1 MQSQKIVEHQDDMAS
16 GPINSSGEKRKGD
29 PNFSNNF
36 TYNNH
41 LNNKIL
47 DNKSSFLSPNG
58 TTYLN
63 TLGSLD
69 RNYKNQ
75 IQ

>member
-1 MQSQKIVEHQDDMAS
+1 MAS
-16 GPINSSGEKRKGD
+16 GPINSSGEKRKRD
-29 PNFSNNF
+29 PNYSNNF

-41 LNNKIL
+41 FNNKIL
-47 DNKSSFLSPNG
+47 DSKSSFLSPNG

-75 IQ
+75 IQLKHQKNVHEK